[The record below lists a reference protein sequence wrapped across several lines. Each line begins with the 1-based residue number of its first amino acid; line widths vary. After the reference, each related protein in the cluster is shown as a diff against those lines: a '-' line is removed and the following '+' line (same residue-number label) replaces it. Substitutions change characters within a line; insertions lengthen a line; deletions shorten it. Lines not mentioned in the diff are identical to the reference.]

1 MTVWRYKAVPLQGA
15 SSNSA
20 QHGEL
25 SGDNAAEVRASLR
38 RIGLQVIDLRPLKRM
53 RDETDSGSKSTWLV
67 ELRSSLT
74 SSLNSYLRRRRQ
86 HERAELY
93 DSLATMLE
101 SGMPLLDVV
110 GTLADS
116 TTRNRSPI
124 RSMLISVRERLRD
137 GSSLGNAV
145 SNHQSWFDASEV
157 AMVQAAQVSG
167 TLPSVLR
174 TLSQRHERSGEIG
187 NKLIAALAY
196 PLIVAMVGLGVVIFL
211 SVKTLPDLT
220 SILID
225 AEIEVPTLTA
235 RVMAFGQFIA
245 GHWITILLV
254 LFISALAIPITA
266 ASLSKHN
273 VQLHPRFR
281 MLYPTVF
288 RRIAVARVA
297 LQLAELQRSG
307 VPMVEALRVIAPTCA
322 PGSSLQRVLF
332 TAADHVQRGDD
343 LAEALNDE
351 LWFDAQF
358 RSLLKVGQASG
369 ELDQLLQRI
378 GERYSR
384 QANRLID
391 RLAALLEPCVIL
403 SLAVF
408 VGMVVMAAILPLLRL
423 QEVL

>member
-15 SSNSA
+15 ISSA
-20 QHGEL
+20 TQHGEL

-38 RIGLQVIDLRPLKRM
+38 RIGLQVIDLRPIKRM
-53 RDETDSGSKSTWLV
+53 RDETDIGSKSTWLI
-67 ELRSSLT
+67 ELRSSLQ
-74 SSLNSYLRRRRQ
+74 SSLDSYLRRRRQ

-93 DSLATMLE
+93 DSLATMIE
-101 SGMPLLDVV
+101 SGLPLLEAVS
-110 GTLADS
+110 TIADS
-116 TTRNRSPI
+116 TANKRSPL
-124 RSMLISVRERLRD
+124 RSMLVDVRENLRS
-137 GSSLGNAV
+137 GSSLGQAIKV
-145 SNHQSWFDASEV
+145 HQSWFDASEV

-220 SILID
+220 SILTD
-225 AEIEVPTLTA
+225 AEIEIPALTA
-235 RVMAFGQFIA
+235 NVMAFGQFIA
-245 GHWITILLV
+245 GHWIALLLV
-254 LFISALAIPITA
+254 LVISAMAFPLA
-266 ASLSKHN
+266 ASILTKRKL
-273 VQLHPRFR
+273 QLHPRLR
-281 MLYPTVF
+281 GLYPTVI
-288 RRIAVARVA
+288 RRVAVARVA
-297 LQLAELQRSG
+297 LQLAELIRSG
-307 VPMVEALRVIAPTCA
+307 VPMVEALRVIAPTC
-322 PGSSLQRVLF
+322 GGSLQRLLM
-332 TAADHVQRGDD
+332 TAADHVQSGDD
-343 LAEALNDE
+343 LAEALSDE
-351 LWFDAQF
+351 LWFDSQF
-358 RSLLKVGQASG
+358 RSLLSVGQASG

-408 VGMVVMAAILPLLRL
+408 VGIVVMAAILPLLRL